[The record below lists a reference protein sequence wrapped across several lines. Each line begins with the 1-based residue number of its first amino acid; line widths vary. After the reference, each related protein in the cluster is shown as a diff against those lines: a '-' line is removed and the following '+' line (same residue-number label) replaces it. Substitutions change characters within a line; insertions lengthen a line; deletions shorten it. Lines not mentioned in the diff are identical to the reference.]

1 MISYIRM
8 TEMSGFGGDV
18 GMGYKIWDIALPIL
32 VHFLAIQCMAVIGGN
47 RMDATWRTT
56 MAAAVTLPLLWRWY
70 QQERSM
76 WKKEEKEITWYAVL
90 GVVLGAI
97 ALNWLFSS
105 LLSRFVISKG
115 VSNAV
120 QEELFAGRL
129 WIQVSGTGILVPLAE
144 EILFRGLVFGKLERY
159 LPIWAAVVVGAVLF
173 ALYHGNLVQILFAFP
188 MGIVLNLLYRHYGSL
203 KMPVLFHA
211 ASNLGA
217 IFLAM

>member
-1 MISYIRM
+1 
-8 TEMSGFGGDV
+8 
-18 GMGYKIWDIALPIL
+18 
-32 VHFLAIQCMAVIGGN
+32 
-47 RMDATWRTT
+47 MDATWRTT
-56 MAAAVTLPLLWRWY
+56 MAAVVTLPLLWRWY

-90 GVVLGAI
+90 GVILGAM

-129 WIQVSGTGILVPLAE
+129 WIQVFGTGMLVPLTE

-159 LPIWAAVVVGAVLF
+159 LPIRAAVVVGAGLF

-217 IFLAM
+217 IFWAM